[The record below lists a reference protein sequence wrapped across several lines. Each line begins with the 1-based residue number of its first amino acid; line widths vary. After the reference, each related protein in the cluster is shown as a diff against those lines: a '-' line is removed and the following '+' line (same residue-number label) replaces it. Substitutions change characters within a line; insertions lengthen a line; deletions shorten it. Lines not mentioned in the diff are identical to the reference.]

1 MLGLF
6 NSLDHSDPLF
16 KKFLSRWYP
25 ENDRPKATRQ
35 TMFIL
40 PGYDGEPMNLDTMQS
55 LDEKTLLETKLQ
67 IQDVANQALTDYQNI
82 IKSSRLDLTVVDAVD
97 KYYDRK
103 KVVRLLKES
112 DPKDINNVYLKTVCQ
127 FGAMLGYLL
136 SQNDEF
142 GWIYAQPYFHS
153 IVVHKKAGYAVPVF
167 DWAVKKFSSD
177 GIDEGFA
184 AKYIAMVKTIQRQYL
199 VSL

>member
-6 NSLDHSDPLF
+6 NSLDRSDALF

-25 ENDRPKATRQ
+25 ESDRPKTTRP
-35 TMFIL
+35 TMFLL
-40 PGYDGEPMNLDTMQS
+40 PGYDGEPLDLDTKQS
-55 LDEKTLLETKLQ
+55 LDEKTLLEIKVQLQ
-67 IQDVANQALTDYQNI
+67 DITDQATTDYQNI

-103 KVVRLLKES
+103 KVSRLLKES
-112 DPKDINNVYLKTVCQ
+112 DAKDINNVYLKNVCQ
-127 FGAMLGYLL
+127 FGAMLGFLL
-136 SQNDEF
+136 SQNEEF
-142 GWIYAQPYFHS
+142 GWVYAQPYFHS

-167 DWAVKKFSSD
+167 DWAVTKFSSD
-177 GIDEGFA
+177 GIDEGLA
-184 AKYIAMVKTIQRQYL
+184 AKYIATVKTIQNQYL